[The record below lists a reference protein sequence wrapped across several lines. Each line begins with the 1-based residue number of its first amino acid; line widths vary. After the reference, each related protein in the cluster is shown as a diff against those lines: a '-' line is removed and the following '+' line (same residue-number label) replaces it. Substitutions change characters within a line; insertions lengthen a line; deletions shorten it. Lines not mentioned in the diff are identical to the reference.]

1 MSRKTNFIT
10 EMIDADLAAGR
21 HTHVVTRFPPEPNGY
36 LHIGH
41 AKSICLNF
49 GIAEQYDGRCHLRYD
64 DTNPLTESME
74 YADAIARDV
83 KWLGFD
89 WGEHR
94 YFASDYF
101 EQMYQFAVELIKK
114 GLAYVDHQT
123 LEEIREMRRSVNEPG
138 VESPYRDRSV
148 EENLDL
154 FARMRAGE
162 FENGECVLRA
172 KIDMAASN
180 MLMRDPV
187 LYRVLHA
194 SHYRTGDEWPIYP
207 MYDFAHCLEDA
218 IEHVTHSLCTLEFE
232 NNRAIYDW
240 VLDNITAPSRPYQTE
255 FARLNLEYTIVSK
268 RKLLQLVEN
277 DLVEGWDD
285 PRMPT
290 IAGLRRRGVTPAAI
304 REFAEEVGVTRNDN
318 LIDYALL
325 EHCIRTDLNHQSPRV
340 LAVLDPLKVTIT
352 TLDEEHL
359 EWVDADFW
367 PHDVPK
373 EGQRKL
379 PITREIYIERSDFS
393 DAPPKGWRRLQES
406 GEVRLR
412 HGYIIRCDEVIRDAD
427 GTPIELRCSHDP
439 HTLNKAPADGRRVRG
454 VIHWVSATEGVQRE
468 VRLYDRLFSVP
479 DPEEDPEVSFL
490 EHVNPESL
498 KVVQGWIEPAF
509 ADADAETH
517 LQFERNGYFYV
528 DPVSTGEG
536 PSVFHRVVTLRD
548 SWARTQKTEEPA
560 PRKARRKKKKDQS
573 TQAHDRAAERQAQ
586 LDADPEL
593 KARYEAVTAL
603 EIGEEDAWVLV
614 HDDEANALFD
624 AVRSHGASPGVSARW
639 IVNELPR
646 ARDEHAGDKAL
657 DPQELA
663 GLITLIADE
672 RVTGA
677 AAREILGVIVEHGG
691 NAESIMQERGLER
704 LSDDSAILPMVQAV
718 LQAHPSQVEDY
729 KAGNQRL
736 IGFLIGKVMQKS
748 EGRADAGRVRA
759 LLQEEL
765 SQ

>member
-1 MSRKTNFIT
+1 
-10 EMIDADLAAGR
+10 MIDADLAAGR

-49 GIAEQYDGRCHLRYD
+49 GLAEQYNGRCHLRYD
-64 DTNPLTESME
+64 DTNPLTESRE

-89 WGEHR
+89 WGEHK

-101 EQMYQFAVELIKK
+101 EQMYQFAVELIQK
-114 GLAYVDHQT
+114 GLAYVDDQT

-154 FARMRAGE
+154 FGRMRAGE
-162 FENGECVLRA
+162 FENGACVLRG

-180 MLMRDPV
+180 MLLRDPV

-194 SHYRTGDEWPIYP
+194 THYRTGDAWPIYP
-207 MYDFAHCLEDA
+207 MYDFAHCIEDA
-218 IEHVTHSLCTLEFE
+218 IEHVTHSLCTLEFD

-240 VLDNITAPSRPYQTE
+240 VLDNISSPSRPYQTE

-268 RKLLQLVEN
+268 RMLLQLVEN
-277 DLVEGWDD
+277 ELVEGWDD

-290 IAGLRRRGVTPAAI
+290 IAGLRRRGVSPAAI
-304 REFAEEVGVTRNDN
+304 RQFADEVGVTRNDN
-318 LIDYALL
+318 LIDYARL

-352 TLDEEHL
+352 TLDEDHV
-359 EWVDADFW
+359 EWTDADLW
-367 PHDVPK
+367 PHDVPN

-379 PITREIYIERSDFS
+379 PITREIYIERDDFS
-393 DAPPKGWRRLQES
+393 DDPPKGWRRLKQG

-412 HGYIIRCDEVIRDAD
+412 HGYIIRCDEIIRDAN
-427 GTPIELRCSHDP
+427 GAPIELRCSHDAE
-439 HTLNKAPADGRRVRG
+439 TLNKAPADGRTVRG

-479 DPEEDPEVSFL
+479 NPLADPDVSFL

-498 KVVQGWIEPAF
+498 QVVQGWIEPAF
-509 ADADAETH
+509 ADVDPESYV
-517 LQFERNGYFYV
+517 QFERNGYFYV
-528 DPVSTGEG
+528 DPVSTGDG
-536 PSVFHRVVTLRD
+536 PPVFHRVVTLRD
-548 SWARTQKTEEPA
+548 SWARTQKTSDAAEPSS
-560 PRKARRKKKKDQS
+560 RDRRRKKKQDKGAQ
-573 TQAHDRAAERQAQ
+573 QHDRAAERQSQ
-586 LDADPEL
+586 LDADPTL
-593 KARYEAVTAL
+593 KSRFEAATAL
-603 EIGEEDAWVLV
+603 QIGEEDAWVLA
-614 HDDEANALFD
+614 HDDAASELFD
-624 AVRSHGASPGVSARW
+624 AVQSHGANPGVSARW

-646 ARDEHAGDKAL
+646 VRDEHEGEASL
-657 DPQELA
+657 DAQELA
-663 GLITLIADE
+663 GLLTLIEHE

-677 AAREILGVIVEHGG
+677 AAREILATLVATGG
-691 NAESIMQERGLER
+691 NAESIMTERGLER
-704 LSDDSAILPMVQAV
+704 LSDDAALLPIVQAV
-718 LQAHPSQVEDY
+718 LNAHPSQVEEY

-736 IGFLIGKVMQKS
+736 VGFFIGKTMQKS

-759 LLQEEL
+759 LLQQEL
-765 SQ
+765 NN